1 MSKYTASP
9 QLPLDGVR
17 KFQNAARSVIDQGK
31 ETCGLQG
38 MSPSGEER
46 PSPSNSGSKVSSRQL
61 LCGRGEVWN
70 LSSFPSPYIEGEGVY
85 QGWGALWEYMS
96 S

>member
-1 MSKYTASP
+1 MNKHTAFP
-9 QLPLDGVR
+9 HLPLDGVR

-38 MSPSGEER
+38 MSPSGEKGLC
-46 PSPSNSGSKVSSRQL
+46 PVTQAPVSY
-61 LCGRGEVWN
+61 CMEEGRYGIF
-70 LSSFPSPYIEGEGVY
+70 SSFPSPYIEEEGVC
-85 QGWGALWEYMS
+85 QGWGALWEYIGS